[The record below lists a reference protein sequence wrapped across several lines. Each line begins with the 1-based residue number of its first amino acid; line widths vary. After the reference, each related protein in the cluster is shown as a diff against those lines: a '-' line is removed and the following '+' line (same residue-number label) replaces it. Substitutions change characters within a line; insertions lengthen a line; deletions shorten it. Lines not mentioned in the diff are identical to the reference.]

1 MHKKTSGKLFILFGP
16 SAAGKTTLLEQ
27 NIKKV
32 ANRRYLTPVIT
43 YTSRSPRA
51 DEVNGKDYCFI
62 SPQDFLEKL
71 KAGFFIHATNYLDN
85 WYGCS
90 KIILHELN
98 EGKNFIAIFDRAGA
112 QEVKNSIP
120 GTILIFITSSIDEL
134 VRRLKLRYE
143 NNPAQYASRFAQ
155 AQQDIAREATHK
167 IYDYEI
173 VNIDFEHALQEL
185 QAIIKKEISL

>member
-1 MHKKTSGKLFILFGP
+1 MQKKTSGKLFILFGP

-27 NIKKV
+27 LLQRLPAGV
-32 ANRRYLTPVIT
+32 LAPVIT
-43 YTSRSPRA
+43 YTSRSPRPG
-51 DEVNGKDYCFI
+51 EVNGKDYCFI
-62 SPQDFLEKL
+62 SPEDFQEKL
-71 KAGFFIHATNYLDN
+71 NEGFFIHTTNYLDN
-85 WYGCS
+85 HYGCS
-90 KIILHELN
+90 KIIFQELK
-98 EGKNFIAIFDRAGA
+98 EGKNLIAIFDRAGA

>member
-1 MHKKTSGKLFILFGP
+1 MFQ
-16 SAAGKTTLLEQ
+16 ALLQE
-27 NIKKV
+27 
-32 ANRRYLTPVIT
+32 
-43 YTSRSPRA
+43 
-51 DEVNGKDYCFI
+51 
-62 SPQDFLEKL
+62 LER
-71 KAGFFIHATNYLDN
+71 
-85 WYGCS
+85 
-90 KIILHELN
+90 
-98 EGKNFIAIFDRAGA
+98 GKNLIAIFDRAGA

-143 NNPAQYASRFAQ
+143 VELRPSMRAGSRK
-155 AQQDIAREATHK
+155 RSKVLPRSHHK